1 VRDWDCDVAST
12 HAAQAR
18 TRTGGFRLSGVGP
31 AILLTATSV
40 GAGDILTGSLAGA
53 EAGMAV
59 LWAVPA
65 GVILKW
71 TLTEGIARWQMATG
85 TTLLEGWVG
94 RLGRWIQWVFFPY
107 LLLFSLVTSG
117 MLASACG
124 VAGAALLPFGHDQQS
139 SRFGWATVHS
149 LVGLGL
155 VWFGGYTLLKKVLAV
170 CVGAMFATVVLTA
183 FLLAPDWAAAGRGFV
198 PSLPPGGMGWVIGL
212 IGAIGGT
219 MALISYGY
227 WIREEDRNGKDGL
240 QACRYD
246 LLLSYIVIALFGT
259 AVVIIGSRLQLRG
272 QGTALALLLADQLA
286 ASLGPSGRWMFL
298 MGFWAAVFSALLGV
312 WQSLP
317 YLFTDF
323 LALRRGSGA
332 AVWAEGSVERSRPYR
347 LYLAGMATIPLLL
360 VRWPVEYLQLVF
372 GVTGAMLLPLL
383 AVTLLVMNNRVEWV
397 GHEFRTGPVLNVVLV
412 SALLFFTFV
421 GGREIVQMFRPFPGK

>member
-1 VRDWDCDVAST
+1 MASLPQRDE
-12 HAAQAR
+12 R
-18 TRTGGFRLSGVGP
+18 GKRGFRLSAVGP

-65 GVILKW
+65 GVALKW

-85 TTLLEGWVG
+85 TTLLEGWVNK
-94 RLGRWIQWVFFPY
+94 LGRWIQWVFFPY

-124 VAGAALLPFGHDQQS
+124 VAGAALLPLGGLQS
-139 SRFGWATVHS
+139 SRFAWATIHS
-149 LVGLGL
+149 LAGLLL
-155 VWFGGYTLLKKVLAV
+155 VWFGGYALLKRLLAV
-170 CVGAMFATVVLTA
+170 CVGAMFGTVLLTA
-183 FLLAPDWAAAGRGFV
+183 FLLAPDWSAAARGFV
-198 PSLPPGGMGWVIGL
+198 PSLPPDATGWVIGL

-227 WIREEDRNGKDGL
+227 WIREEGRTGREGL
-240 QACRYD
+240 RACRID
-246 LLLSYIVIALFGT
+246 LLLSYTVIALFGI
-259 AVVIIGSRLQLRG
+259 AVVIIGSRVRVKG
-272 QGTALALLLADQLA
+272 QGAALALLLADQLG
-286 ASLGPSGRWMFL
+286 ASLGPAGRWMFL
-298 MGFWAAVFSALLGV
+298 IGFWAAVFSAMLGV

-323 LALRRGSGA
+323 LSLRRGAGA
-332 AVWAEGSVERSRPYR
+332 ATWAKGLVEQSRSYR
-347 LYLAGMATIPLLL
+347 TYLVCMATFPLLL
-360 VRWPVEYLQLVF
+360 VLRPVEQLQLAF
-372 GVTGAMLLPLL
+372 GLTGALLLPLL
-383 AVTLLVMNNRVEWV
+383 ALTLLVMNNRAKWV
-397 GHEFRTGPVLNVVLV
+397 SREFRTGLVLNIVLV

-421 GGREIVQMFRPFPGK
+421 GAREIVRLVASSR